1 MGGFFG
7 VVSKSDCVADLFYG
21 TDYHSH
27 LGTRR
32 GGLAVHDGAGCA
44 RFIHDITNAQFRSKF
59 EFDVL
64 KLKGRMGI
72 GVISDTE
79 DQPLIIGSHLGNYA
93 IVTVGRIANAD
104 ELVKKAY
111 GLRSAHFSEMSGAEV
126 NPTELVALYI
136 NQGATFAEG
145 IEIAQNAIEG
155 SCSMLLLT
163 DKGFTRP
170 AINWDALRSSSVA
183 RTGPT
188 QPRWKAALSP
198 TWIMKPC
205 ATWGRAKLFG

>member
-7 VVSKSDCVADLFYG
+7 VVSKSDCVTDLFYG

-32 GGLAVHDGAGCA
+32 GGMAVRDIDGYT

-59 EFDVL
+59 EHDVL
-64 KLKGRMGI
+64 KLNGRMGI

-93 IVTVGRIANAD
+93 IVTVGRIANIAA
-104 ELVKKAY
+104 LVKKAF
-111 GLRSAHFSEMSGAEV
+111 GLRSAHFSEMSGGEI

-145 IEIAQNAIEG
+145 IEIAQNA
-155 SCSMLLLT
+155 
-163 DKGFTRP
+163 
-170 AINWDALRSSSVA
+170 
-183 RTGPT
+183 
-188 QPRWKAALSP
+188 
-198 TWIMKPC
+198 
-205 ATWGRAKLFG
+205 